1 MQLDPITVEIIKG
14 ALRAAARETGLLIER
29 TAMSAFIREKK
40 DFFVGIYDAQG
51 RLVYTDHDKFGTA
64 MVDCVLEQ
72 YPAATMA
79 PGDVYWFSDCY
90 LSRGA
95 ISHSPDMCFVAP
107 TFLDGALLGFV
118 AAFGHFWDIGGI
130 KPGTLSPLATEIFQE
145 GIAIPPIK
153 ICDRGV
159 FNDEAYR
166 LILRNSRFPDLL
178 RGDTKAMIAACSL
191 GQHRLQELGRRF
203 GAAQLQAGFQAILG
217 QTERAVRTALAAL
230 PDGHYDFADYVDS
243 DCISDT
249 PFRVQVTL
257 SVRGDTI
264 SADFRNTDDQ
274 AAGPI
279 NFLMHPDNARSIIA
293 RALLWR
299 DSASLLNDGVR
310 APITEVL
317 LRPGSLVQP
326 RYPAALGLR
335 AHTLYRVINTIL
347 GDFAQATDGDTP
359 AGSGDYVLYMIR
371 ALDPHNG
378 TFTLLI
384 DGIGVGQGARPFG
397 DGLDVIYS
405 SRGQKNF
412 PIEFI
417 EHEFPVRILTY
428 AIHQDSGGAGKFRGG
443 AGVVRDVQILA
454 PKVILGTRM
463 NGVKSPSWGV
473 KGGKAGKSGCFI
485 VNPGTPH
492 ERLVP
497 PFGDNFELHAGD
509 VLRVMTSGGGG
520 WGNPAERDPLQVLQ
534 DVKDGFVSL
543 QCAREDY
550 GVVIEA
556 ETWKI
561 DWHQTH
567 AHRRTMPANPPLF
580 DRGAAY
586 ERLED
591 ERSQKHPAHASSSGL
606 DKTPEVS

>member
-1 MQLDPITVEIIKG
+1 MPIDPITVEIIKG
-14 ALRAAARETGLLIER
+14 ALRAAAREMGLLIER

-40 DFFVGIYDAQG
+40 DFFAGIYDADG
-51 RLVYTDHDKFGTA
+51 HLVYTDHDKFGTG

-107 TFLDGALLGFV
+107 TFCDNALVGFA

-153 ICDRGV
+153 ISDRGT

-178 RGDTKAMIAACSL
+178 RGDTRAMIAACNL
-191 GQHRLQELGRRF
+191 GQRRLQELARRF
-203 GAAQLQAGFQAILG
+203 GVARLQAGFEAIFDQA
-217 QTERAVRTALAAL
+217 ERAVRTALAAL
-230 PDGHYDFADYVDS
+230 PDGCYTFADYVDS
-243 DCISDT
+243 DCISNT

-257 SVRGDTI
+257 SIHGDTL
-264 SADFRNTDDQ
+264 SADFRETDNQ
-274 AAGPI
+274 ASGPI

-293 RALLWR
+293 RALGWR
-299 DSASLLNDGVR
+299 DPGVLLNHGIC

-335 AHTLYRVINTIL
+335 AHTLYRVINSIL
-347 GDFAQATDGDTP
+347 GNFAQATGGDTP
-359 AGSGDYVLYMIR
+359 AGSGDYVLYMLR
-371 ALDPHNG
+371 ALDPQHG

-412 PIEFI
+412 PMEFV

-454 PKVILGTRM
+454 PRVTLGTRM
-463 NGVKSPSWGV
+463 NGVQSQSWGV

-485 VNPGTPH
+485 VNPGTP
-492 ERLVP
+492 EARQVP
-497 PFGDNFELHAGD
+497 PFGDNLELQYGD

-543 QCAREDY
+543 QSACEDY
-550 GVVIEA
+550 GVVIEP

-561 DWHQTH
+561 DWRQTQE
-567 AHRRTMPANPPLF
+567 RRRAMPAAPPLF
-580 DRGAAY
+580 ERGAAFDSL
-586 ERLED
+586 ERH
-591 ERSQKHPAHASSSGL
+591 RATAVP
-606 DKTPEVS
+606 

>member
-1 MQLDPITVEIIKG
+1 MHIDPITVEIIKG
-14 ALRAAARETGLLIER
+14 ALRAAAREMGLLIER

-40 DFFVGIYDAQG
+40 DFFAGMYNALGQ
-51 RLVYTDHDKFGTA
+51 LVYTDHDKFGTG

-72 YPAATMA
+72 YPAATMM

-107 TFLDGALLGFV
+107 TFSDDTLVGFV

-153 ICDRGV
+153 ISDRGT
-159 FNDEAYR
+159 FNEEAYR
-166 LILRNSRFPDLL
+166 LILRNSRFPELL
-178 RGDTKAMIAACSL
+178 RGDTKAMIAACNL
-191 GQHRLQELGRRF
+191 GQRRMQELAQRFGVERLQASF
-203 GAAQLQAGFQAILG
+203 AAIFAQAEQ
-217 QTERAVRTALAAL
+217 AVRAALAAL
-230 PDGHYDFADYVDS
+230 PNGSYTFADYVDS
-243 DCISDT
+243 DCVSDT

-257 SVRGDTI
+257 NVQGDAL
-264 SADFRNTDDQ
+264 SADFRDTDDQ
-274 AAGPI
+274 ARGPI

-293 RALLWR
+293 RALIWR
-299 DSASLLNDGVR
+299 EPAGLLNHGVC
-310 APITEVL
+310 APVSDVL

-335 AHTLYRVINTIL
+335 AHTLYRLINTIL
-347 GDFAQATDGDTP
+347 GDFAQATNGDTP
-359 AGSGDYVLYMIR
+359 AGSGDYVLYMMR
-371 ALDPHNG
+371 SLNATTG
-378 TFTLLI
+378 AFTLLI

-412 PIEFI
+412 PMEFV

-443 AGVVRDVQILA
+443 CGVVRDVQVLA
-454 PKVILGTRM
+454 PQVVLGTRM
-463 NGVKSPSWGV
+463 NGVKSQSWGV
-473 KGGKAGKSGCFI
+473 KGGNAGHSGCFI
-485 VNPGTPH
+485 VNPGTPQ
-492 ERLVP
+492 ERQVP
-497 PFGDNFELHAGD
+497 PFGDNIELHHGD

-520 WGNPAERDPLQVLQ
+520 WGNPGERDPLQVLQ

-543 QCAREDY
+543 PSARADY

-561 DWHQTH
+561 DWRQTQDL
-567 AHRRTMPANPPLF
+567 RRAMPASRPLF
-580 DRGAAY
+580 DRGGAY
-586 ERLED
+586 EHLEQ
-591 ERSQKHPAHASSSGL
+591 ERRQGKYQA
-606 DKTPEVS
+606 V

>member
-1 MQLDPITVEIIKG
+1 MHIDAITVEIIKG
-14 ALRAAARETGLLIER
+14 ALRAAAREMGLLIER

-40 DFFVGIYDAQG
+40 DFFAGIYNAGGQ
-51 RLVYTDHDKFGTA
+51 LVYTDHDKFGTG

-107 TFLDGALLGFV
+107 TFCDDTLIGF
-118 AAFGHFWDIGGI
+118 ATAFGHFWDIGGI

-153 ICDRGV
+153 ISDRGT

-178 RGDTKAMIAACSL
+178 RGDTKAMIAACNL
-191 GQHRLQELGRRF
+191 GQRRLHELAQRF
-203 GAAQLQAGFQAILG
+203 GVVQLQAGFEAMFRQA
-217 QTERAVRTALAAL
+217 ERAVRTALAAM
-230 PDGHYDFADYVDS
+230 PDGRYTFADYVDS
-243 DCISDT
+243 DCVSDT
-249 PFRVQVTL
+249 PFRVHVAL
-257 SVRGDTI
+257 EVKGDTVT
-264 SADFRNTDDQ
+264 ADFRASDDQ

-293 RALLWR
+293 RALIWR
-299 DSASLLNDGVR
+299 DPAGLLNDGVC
-310 APITEVL
+310 APIPEVL

-326 RYPAALGLR
+326 RHPAALGLR
-335 AHTLYRVINTIL
+335 AHTLYRVINAIL

-359 AGSGDYVLYMIR
+359 AGSGDYVLYMLR
-371 ALDPHNG
+371 SLDPQKG

-412 PIEFI
+412 PMEFI
-417 EHEFPVRILTY
+417 EHEFPVRMLRY
-428 AIHQDSGGAGKFRGG
+428 AIHQDSGGAGKLRGG
-443 AGVVRDVQILA
+443 CGVVRDIQVLA
-454 PKVILGTRM
+454 PQVILGTRM
-463 NGVKSPSWGV
+463 NNVKSQSWGV
-473 KGGKAGKSGCFI
+473 KGGKSGKAGRFI
-485 VNPGTPH
+485 INPGTAH
-492 ERLVP
+492 ERQVA
-497 PFGDNFELHAGD
+497 PFGDNVELHAGD
-509 VLRVMTSGGGG
+509 ILRVMTAGGGG
-520 WGNPAERDPLQVLQ
+520 WGNPAARDPLQVLQ

-543 QCAREDY
+543 DSARDEY

-556 ETWKI
+556 DTWKI
-561 DWHQTH
+561 DWRQTQES
-567 AHRRTMPANPPLF
+567 RRAMPVTPPLF
-580 DRGAAY
+580 DRGEAY
-586 ERLED
+586 ERLE
-591 ERSQKHPAHASSSGL
+591 RARHVA
-606 DKTPEVS
+606 

>member
-1 MQLDPITVEIIKG
+1 
-14 ALRAAARETGLLIER
+14 
-29 TAMSAFIREKK
+29 
-40 DFFVGIYDAQG
+40 
-51 RLVYTDHDKFGTA
+51 VYTDHDKFGTG
-64 MVDCVLEQ
+64 MVDCVFAQ
-72 YPAATMA
+72 YPATTMA

-107 TFLDGALLGFV
+107 TFCEQTLVGFV

-153 ICDRGV
+153 ISDRGT

-178 RGDTKAMIAACSL
+178 QGDTRAMIAACTL
-191 GQHRLQELGRRF
+191 GQRRLQELARRF
-203 GAAQLQAGFQAILG
+203 GVARLQAGFATIFDQV
-217 QTERAVRTALAAL
+217 ERTVRTALAAL
-230 PDGHYDFADYVDS
+230 PDGSYTFADYVDS
-243 DCISDT
+243 DCISNT

-257 SVRGDTI
+257 NIRGDTLR
-264 SADFRNTDDQ
+264 ADFRDTDDQ
-274 AAGPI
+274 ANGPI

-293 RALLWR
+293 RALGWH
-299 DSASLLNDGVR
+299 DPGVLLNHGVC

-317 LRPGSLVQP
+317 VRPGSLVQP

-335 AHTLYRVINTIL
+335 AHTLYRVINSVL
-347 GDFAQATDGDTP
+347 GDFAQATDGNTP

-371 ALDPHNG
+371 ALDAQKG

-384 DGIGVGQGARPFG
+384 DGNGVGQGGRPFG

-412 PIEFI
+412 PMEFI
-417 EHEFPVRILTY
+417 EHEFPVRILAY

-443 AGVVRDVQILA
+443 CGVVRDVQVLA
-454 PKVILGTRM
+454 PQVVLGTRM
-463 NGVKSPSWGV
+463 NGVKSQSWGV
-473 KGGKAGKSGCFI
+473 KGGKAGKSGCFVI
-485 VNPGTPH
+485 NPGTPQ
-492 ERLVP
+492 ERQVP
-497 PFGDNFELHAGD
+497 PFGDNIELHAGD
-509 VLRVMTSGGGG
+509 ILRVITSGGGG
-520 WGNPAERDPLQVLQ
+520 WGNPAERHPLQVLQ

-543 QCAREDY
+543 HSAREEY
-550 GVVIEA
+550 GVAIEA
-556 ETWKI
+556 DTWKI
-561 DWHQTH
+561 DWRQTQEC
-567 AHRRTMPANPPLF
+567 RRAMPAAPPLF

-586 ERLED
+586 EQLESRRRLALRD
-591 ERSQKHPAHASSSGL
+591 RGAAAAS
-606 DKTPEVS
+606 

>member
-1 MQLDPITVEIIKG
+1 MHIDPITVEIIKG
-14 ALRAAARETGLLIER
+14 ALRAAAREMGLLIER

-40 DFFVGIYDAQG
+40 DFFAGIYNERGQ
-51 RLVYTDHDKFGTA
+51 LVYTDHDKFGTG

-72 YPAATMA
+72 YPAKTMA

-107 TFLDGALLGFV
+107 TFCEDTLIGF
-118 AAFGHFWDIGGI
+118 ATAFGHFWDIGGM

-153 ICDRGV
+153 ISDRGI

-178 RGDTKAMIAACSL
+178 RGDTKAMIAACNL
-191 GQHRLQELGRRF
+191 GQRRLRELGQRF
-203 GAAQLQAGFQAILG
+203 GIAQLQAGFEAMFRQA
-217 QTERAVRTALAAL
+217 ERAVRTALSAL
-230 PDGHYDFADYVDS
+230 PDGRYEFADYVDS
-243 DCISDT
+243 DCVSDT
-249 PFRVQVTL
+249 PFRIHVALDVKGDMVT
-257 SVRGDTI
+257 
-264 SADFRNTDDQ
+264 ADFRETDDQ

-293 RALLWR
+293 RALIWR
-299 DSASLLNDGVR
+299 DPSGLLNDGVC
-310 APITEVL
+310 APIPEVL

-326 RYPAALGLR
+326 RHPAALGLR
-335 AHTLYRVINTIL
+335 AHTLYRVINAIL
-347 GDFAQATDGDTP
+347 GNFAQATDGDTP
-359 AGSGDYVLYMIR
+359 AGSGDYVLYMLR
-371 ALDPHNG
+371 SLDAQKG

-412 PIEFI
+412 PMEFV
-417 EHEFPVRILTY
+417 EHEFPVRILSY

-443 AGVVRDVQILA
+443 CGVVRDVQVLA
-454 PKVILGTRM
+454 PHVVLGTRM
-463 NGVKSPSWGV
+463 NNVKSQSWGV
-473 KGGKAGKSGCFI
+473 KGGKAGKAGCFI
-485 VNPGTPH
+485 VNPGTAH
-492 ERLVP
+492 ARSVA
-497 PFGDNFELHAGD
+497 PFGDNVELHAGD
-509 VLRVMTSGGGG
+509 ILRVMTSGGGG

-543 QCAREDY
+543 DSARNEY
-550 GVVIEA
+550 GVMIEA

-561 DWHQTH
+561 DWRHTQE
-567 AHRRTMPANPPLF
+567 RRRAIPATPPLF
-580 DRGAAY
+580 DRGETY
-586 ERLED
+586 EQLERTR
-591 ERSQKHPAHASSSGL
+591 EA
-606 DKTPEVS
+606 V

>member
-1 MQLDPITVEIIKG
+1 
-14 ALRAAARETGLLIER
+14 
-29 TAMSAFIREKK
+29 
-40 DFFVGIYDAQG
+40 
-51 RLVYTDHDKFGTA
+51 

-107 TFLDGALLGFV
+107 TFCDHALVGFV

-153 ICDRGV
+153 ISACGT

-178 RGDTKAMIAACSL
+178 RGDTRAMMAACTL
-191 GQHRLQELGRRF
+191 GQRRLQELGQRF
-203 GAAQLQAGFQAILG
+203 GVTQLEAGFAAIFTQA
-217 QTERAVRTALAAL
+217 ERAVRTALTAL
-230 PDGHYDFADYVDS
+230 PDGRYTFADYVDS

-257 SVRGDTI
+257 NVEGD
-264 SADFRNTDDQ
+264 SLRADFRDTDDQ
-274 AAGPI
+274 AQGPI
-279 NFLMHPDNARSIIA
+279 NFLLHPDNARSIIA
-293 RALLWR
+293 RALGWR
-299 DSASLLNDGVR
+299 DPGVLLNHGVC
-310 APITEVL
+310 APIPEVL

-335 AHTLYRVINTIL
+335 AHTLYRVMNNIL
-347 GDFAQATDGDTP
+347 GDFAQATNGDTP
-359 AGSGDYVLYMIR
+359 AGSGDYVLYMLR
-371 ALDPHNG
+371 ALDPQTG
-378 TFTLLI
+378 IFTLLI

-412 PIEFI
+412 PMEFI

-443 AGVVRDVQILA
+443 CGVVRDVQVLA
-454 PKVILGTRM
+454 PQVVLGTRM

-473 KGGKAGKSGCFI
+473 TGGRAGQSGCFI
-485 VNPGTPH
+485 VNPGTPQA
-492 ERLVP
+492 RPVP
-497 PFGDNFELHAGD
+497 PFGDNIELHASD
-509 VLRVMTSGGGG
+509 ILRVMTSGGGG

-543 QCAREDY
+543 QSARNHY
-550 GVVIEA
+550 GVVLEA

-561 DWHQTH
+561 DWRQTQE
-567 AHRRTMPANPPLF
+567 RRRAMPAMPPLF
-580 DRGAAY
+580 DRGASYAQ
-586 ERLED
+586 LEVD
-591 ERSQKHPAHASSSGL
+591 KRHAQK
-606 DKTPEVS
+606 

>member
-1 MQLDPITVEIIKG
+1 MSIDPITVEIIKG
-14 ALRAAARETGLLIER
+14 ALRAAVREMGLLIER
-29 TAMSAFIREKK
+29 TSMSAFIREKK
-40 DFFVGIYDAQG
+40 DFFAGVYDAAGQ
-51 RLVYTDHDKFGTA
+51 LVYTDHDKFGTG
-64 MVDCVLEQ
+64 MVDCVFEQ
-72 YPAATMA
+72 YPATSMA

-107 TFLDGALLGFV
+107 TFCDNRLVGFA

-153 ICDRGV
+153 ISDRGT

-178 RGDTKAMIAACSL
+178 RGDTKAMIAACNL
-191 GQHRLQELGRRF
+191 GQRRLHELAQRF
-203 GAAQLQAGFQAILG
+203 GSERLQAGFTAIFGQA
-217 QTERAVRTALAAL
+217 ERAVRAALAAL
-230 PDGHYDFADYVDS
+230 PDGAYTFADYVDS

-257 SVRGDTI
+257 DVHGDTI
-264 SADFRNTDDQ
+264 GADFRDTDDQ
-274 AAGPI
+274 AQGPI
-279 NFLMHPDNARSIIA
+279 NFLMHPDNARSIVA
-293 RALLWR
+293 RALVWR
-299 DSASLLNDGVR
+299 EPAGLLNHGVC
-310 APITEVL
+310 APVTEVL

-335 AHTLYRVINTIL
+335 AHTLYRVINTVL
-347 GDFAQATDGDTP
+347 GNFAQATHGDTP
-359 AGSGDYVLYMIR
+359 AGSGDYVLYMLR
-371 ALDPHNG
+371 SLNPETG

-412 PIEFI
+412 PMEFV

-428 AIHQDSGGAGKFRGG
+428 AIHQNSGGAGKFRGG
-443 AGVVRDVQILA
+443 CGVIRDVQVLA
-454 PKVILGTRM
+454 PTVVLGTRM
-463 NGVKSPSWGV
+463 NGVKSQSWGV
-473 KGGKAGKSGCFI
+473 KGGNAGKSGCFI
-485 VNPGTPH
+485 INPGTPQQ
-492 ERLVP
+492 RQVP
-497 PFGDNFELHAGD
+497 PFGDNLELHHGD

-543 QCAREDY
+543 QSAREEY
-550 GVVIEA
+550 AVVIEA
-556 ETWKI
+556 DTWKI
-561 DWHQTH
+561 DWRQTQDL
-567 AHRRTMPANPPLF
+567 RRAMPASPPLF
-580 DRGAAY
+580 DRGMAY
-586 ERLED
+586 ARLEQARHTRQG
-591 ERSQKHPAHASSSGL
+591 E
-606 DKTPEVS
+606 TPG